1 MISLFFLNENSW
13 LDFLLKFTKICVL
26 ILDDENLKAAGRKE
40 EKKGVERSGVES
52 YSLMFTE
59 TRIVSDF
66 V

>member
-1 MISLFFLNENSW
+1 ML
-13 LDFLLKFTKICVL
+13 TKICVL